1 MAINL
6 RILFSNILILK
17 IFWWTLS
24 FQINKISKWSLT
36 KNTILLVKYTY
47 NFIKTKNIKFSGQIV
62 LSTNLE
68 IHFIPFYK
76 CKITIIPLTN
86 IKLFYLHLHGVFLF
100 LTSLKICCWKLL
112 VFLQSP
118 ETQQIFPKYLGWQ
131 KSQNKHRLRYT
142 LSWRINFLHK
152 FFLDF
157 ITVIFKKVFSI
168 FIFLWFSLCKK
179 KASTQVFI

>member
-1 MAINL
+1 M
-6 RILFSNILILK
+6 
-17 IFWWTLS
+17 
-24 FQINKISKWSLT
+24 
-36 KNTILLVKYTY
+36 VKYAY

-68 IHFIPFYK
+68 IHFIPFCK
-76 CKITIIPLTN
+76 CKISIIPLTN

-131 KSQNKHRLRYT
+131 KSQNKHRLLYT
-142 LSWRINFLHK
+142 LLWRINFLHK
-152 FFLDF
+152 FFYDF

-168 FIFLWFSLCKK
+168 FLWISLCKK
-179 KASTQVFI
+179 KRLALKCSFKIKYFKIQKCSYVSLVILFFLQMMSLSVNNVWQ